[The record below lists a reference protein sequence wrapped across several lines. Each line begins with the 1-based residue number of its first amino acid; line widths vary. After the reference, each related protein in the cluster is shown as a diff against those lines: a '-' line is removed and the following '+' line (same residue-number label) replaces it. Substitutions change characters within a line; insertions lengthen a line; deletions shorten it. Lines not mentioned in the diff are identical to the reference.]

1 MEVSCPFTYFFASI
15 TTTGDPFNLLSTH
28 PRLTTDLLEVPKIPV
43 GQYLYLYRDRNHKV
57 TQPFLEVIHESDD
70 LRPAWRS
77 MVERSRV
84 SREGTGGNKT
94 VEAPS
99 ARVRVIDL
107 LLSLMKSIKGKR
119 ESCGPKRCAVK
130 PGCQTPAHPQSLC
143 NSMVDRKRLFAR
155 GESHFQKDTKRH
167 IEVQILISLTSS
179 LGVCHHHQKEQ
190 NIN

>member
-1 MEVSCPFTYFFASI
+1 VEVSCPFTYFFASI

-107 LLSLMKSIKGKR
+107 LLSLMKSIKGKGSLVAQNAAPLSRAARRPPIHNLYVTLWWIGKDFLR
-119 ESCGPKRCAVK
+119 EVRVTSKKIRNVTSRCK
-130 PGCQTPAHPQSLC
+130 F
-143 NSMVDRKRLFAR
+143 LF
-155 GESHFQKDTKRH
+155 
-167 IEVQILISLTSS
+167 L
-179 LGVCHHHQKEQ
+179 
-190 NIN
+190 